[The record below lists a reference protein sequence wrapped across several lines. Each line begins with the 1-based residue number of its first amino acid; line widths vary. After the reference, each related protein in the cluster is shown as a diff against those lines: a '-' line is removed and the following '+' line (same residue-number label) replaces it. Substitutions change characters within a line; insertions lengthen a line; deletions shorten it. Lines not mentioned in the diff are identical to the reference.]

1 MSRPYYMQI
10 LSPYGDSS
18 HPLDEY
24 TNAMG
29 IIRNGDWMLAP
40 SMEDHTDIFL
50 KKNLRVFLITILFLP
65 ERNVLIVNFFKRFDF
80 SGSSFQL
87 NRGKRTIG
95 VFGYLNENKK

>member
-50 KKNLRVFLITILFLP
+50 KKKPSGIL
-65 ERNVLIVNFFKRFDF
+65 NNHSI
-80 SGSSFQL
+80 S
-87 NRGKRTIG
+87 T
-95 VFGYLNENKK
+95 